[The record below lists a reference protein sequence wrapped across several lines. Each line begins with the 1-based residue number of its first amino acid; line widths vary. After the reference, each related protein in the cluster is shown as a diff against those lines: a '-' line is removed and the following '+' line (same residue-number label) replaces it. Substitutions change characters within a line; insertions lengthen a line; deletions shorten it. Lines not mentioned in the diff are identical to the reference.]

1 MDQVV
6 QPTGDLHKS
15 CVRVSPVNDRRSKHY
30 LPSAAIPHI
39 PVPTSPHSPTSP
51 PLLGQPLKLCFL
63 LRCQPHVE
71 RVGLVRRSSHIGWAK
86 TQTPHVHTQTKRG
99 KAAPRRPHCSCG
111 QTVSSYRGI
120 LPCPGLRIHG
130 IQIYGLKTAARHRHD
145 QRHTQIRCGPWRRLS
160 LAPPRS
166 ISHSL
171 SFGPPTGIVQA
182 HPVA

>member
-15 CVRVSPVNDRRSKHY
+15 RVRSAQSMIVVGSTISRRP
-30 LPSAAIPHI
+30 PSL
-39 PVPTSPHSPTSP
+39 TSQFRFTCFRSHLLTESPTSSL
-51 PLLGQPLKLCFL
+51 LLGQPLKLCFL

-71 RVGLVRRSSHIGWAK
+71 RVGLVRRSSHIGWAE

-120 LPCPGLRIHG
+120 LPCPGLSIHG
-130 IQIYGLKTAARHRHD
+130 I
-145 QRHTQIRCGPWRRLS
+145 
-160 LAPPRS
+160 
-166 ISHSL
+166 
-171 SFGPPTGIVQA
+171 
-182 HPVA
+182 